1 MLSSIQRKRLCRN
14 LLAVEQGQGGGC
26 TSGAVHLRDSVA
38 NRLQEVRLVRS
49 EQ

>member
-1 MLSSIQRKRLCRN
+1 MLSCIQRKRLGRI

-38 NRLQEVRLVRS
+38 NWLREVRLVRS
-49 EQ
+49 GP